1 MNINPGTFNKTI
13 AFYGT
18 TGKKNSNGYPEPPA
32 LLFKARASV
41 SRQSGREL
49 ASIGTTYSEVT
60 TRFFMRYNKQVT
72 TKLTIVYNNAEYDI
86 KYINNYKDD
95 NKYME
100 ILTLK
105 REVSA

>member
-1 MNINPGTFNKTI
+1 
-13 AFYGT
+13 
-18 TGKKNSNGYPEPPA
+18 
-32 LLFKARASV
+32 
-41 SRQSGREL
+41 
-49 ASIGTTYSEVT
+49 
-60 TRFFMRYNKQVT
+60 MRYNKQVT